1 MLRTSERELRARPAA
16 LPALLHLFSALLSI
30 IAHEPKVPQGTA
42 FWREPDGIICNVGVK
57 LIMTVVTARVES
69 SVTSVTL
76 QRVLQAVSQG
86 RPAPVMRTSKHS
98 DKAEVLPRALCSVML
113 PRHLH
118 SACRPLPRPHKL
130 WAPMAKQQGL
140 LTAGRPLKLSVFLS

>member
-1 MLRTSERELRARPAA
+1 M
-16 LPALLHLFSALLSI
+16 
-30 IAHEPKVPQGTA
+30 
-42 FWREPDGIICNVGVK
+42 
-57 LIMTVVTARVES
+57 IMTVGTARVEP

-86 RPAPVMRTSKHS
+86 RPAPVVRTSKHS

-113 PRHLH
+113 PQHLH